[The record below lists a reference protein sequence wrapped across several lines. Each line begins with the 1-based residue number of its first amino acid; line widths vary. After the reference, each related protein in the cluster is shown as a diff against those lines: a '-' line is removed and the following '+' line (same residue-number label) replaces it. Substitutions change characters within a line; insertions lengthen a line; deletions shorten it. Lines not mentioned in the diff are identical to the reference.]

1 MDGEGVCAVVETVF
15 IWRAVNYFIDKLCC
29 GGGGRCCGGCGGCG
43 GHHGS
48 NQAPPAQAPPS
59 MPPYGPPSGG
69 YAPYGQPPYGQPPY
83 GQPPYGYPPYGQPAY
98 GYPPYGQPPQ
108 GQAPYPPPPGQNAP
122 GGPAKDSEKILGN
135 SNVHEFDDNNKNAQ
149 NPHYKELRRQ
159 AQSEGS
165 KMAHAFDASKKA
177 YASGQGARAKQLSEE
192 GHRHQAEME
201 RLNAEARQWIFAANN
216 ADSPPDTLDLHG
228 LYVKEALAKVEEAV
242 QKAQQQNY
250 PQLKLIVGKGIHSR
264 DHVSH
269 VKPAVQRLLSHY
281 HLDAHVDPHNKGI
294 VVVNL
299 RGPMGGGSTDFTH
312 AMARGASGNEHECI
326 IM

>member
-1 MDGEGVCAVVETVF
+1 
-15 IWRAVNYFIDKLCC
+15 
-29 GGGGRCCGGCGGCG
+29 
-43 GHHGS
+43 
-48 NQAPPAQAPPS
+48 

-69 YAPYGQPPYGQPPY
+69 YAPYGQPPYGHPPYGQPPYGYPPNGQPPYGQPPYGQPPY
-83 GQPPYGYPPYGQPAY
+83 GQPPYGYPPYGQP
-98 GYPPYGQPPQ
+98 PQ
-108 GQAPYPPPPGQNAP
+108 GQAPYPPPGQNAP
-122 GGPAKDSEKILGN
+122 GGPAKDSEKILG
-135 SNVHEFDDNNKNAQ
+135 SANVHEFDDNNKNAQ

-177 YASGQGARAKQLSEE
+177 YASGQGARAKELSEE

-201 RLNAEARQWIFAANN
+201 RLNTEARQWIFAANN

-228 LYVKEALAKVEEAV
+228 LYVKEALSKVEEAV
-242 QKAQQQNY
+242 QQAQQQNY

-281 HLDAHVDPHNKGI
+281 HLDAHVDPDNAGI

-299 RGPMGGGSTDFTH
+299 RGPPGGGSTDFTH
-312 AMARGASGNEHECI
+312 AMARGASGSEHECL